1 MLCEAANAMME
12 LEAYLLTIIACAN
25 RCSWWTIKHQSTEE
39 DLDILHKLTKRV
51 KELKVDFTRRPSE
64 G

>member
-1 MLCEAANAMME
+1 MME
-12 LEAYLLTIIACAN
+12 LEVYLLIIIACAN
-25 RCSWWTIKHQSTEE
+25 RCSRWTIKHQSTEE